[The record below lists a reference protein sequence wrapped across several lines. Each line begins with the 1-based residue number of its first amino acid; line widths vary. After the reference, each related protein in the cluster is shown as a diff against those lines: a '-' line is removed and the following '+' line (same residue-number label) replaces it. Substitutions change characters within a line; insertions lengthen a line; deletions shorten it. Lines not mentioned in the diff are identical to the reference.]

1 MFSERKGIRYRRKRK
16 KRIAVMTI
24 TAVCLVLIGGL
35 IWGLSKRKTSEVILK
50 VKNVSMLQDEKIP
63 PMQVKASSKGEKVQK
78 KKLEKGYTVGDL
90 LKDLNAGKGY
100 HLKYEIDQTKEGK
113 YPIQISF
120 EKELKKKL
128 EKTWKRKLTVRVENG
143 ICQVKNKYGT
153 WEENKFKKWDN
164 SYAES
169 EFVHSKGNT
178 YYIGENGEK
187 VSGWKDIDHFRYFFN
202 KKGVMSIGW
211 KETKEGTFYFR
222 EDGKMSVGWNKIG
235 KDTYYFDK
243 DGKMLTGKQKVF
255 QLDCVFDENG
265 KLQSKTSTID
275 PKKPMIALT
284 FDDGPGKYT
293 DTLLDKLNEYGAKA
307 TFFMVG
313 TNAAKYPETIKRME
327 TIGCELGNHTTNHK
341 DLVKEDDATIRAE
354 IASTDAAIAA
364 AVGHGASLLRPPF
377 GSYNDNVKNLAG
389 MPIMMWSLD
398 TLDWKKKDTELIR
411 DYVLENVS
419 DGDVILLHDIHD
431 FSVNA
436 AYELIPQLIEQGY
449 QLVTVSE
456 LAEARGVVLEKGIRY
471 SQFHKK

>member
-178 YYIGENGEK
+178 YYIDENGEK
-187 VSGWKDIDHFRYFFN
+187 VSGWKDIDHFRYFFRQ
-202 KKGVMSIGW
+202 
-211 KETKEGTFYFR
+211 ER
-222 EDGKMSVGWNKIG
+222 
-235 KDTYYFDK
+235 
-243 DGKMLTGKQKVF
+243 
-255 QLDCVFDENG
+255 C
-265 KLQSKTSTID
+265 
-275 PKKPMIALT
+275 
-284 FDDGPGKYT
+284 
-293 DTLLDKLNEYGAKA
+293 NEYWLERNKRRDFLFSGRWEDVCWLEQNRRR
-307 TFFMVG
+307 TLIIL
-313 TNAAKYPETIKRME
+313 IK
-327 TIGCELGNHTTNHK
+327 
-341 DLVKEDDATIRAE
+341 
-354 IASTDAAIAA
+354 
-364 AVGHGASLLRPPF
+364 
-377 GSYNDNVKNLAG
+377 
-389 MPIMMWSLD
+389 
-398 TLDWKKKDTELIR
+398 TER
-411 DYVLENVS
+411 C
-419 DGDVILLHDIHD
+419 
-431 FSVNA
+431 
-436 AYELIPQLIEQGY
+436 
-449 QLVTVSE
+449 
-456 LAEARGVVLEKGIRY
+456 
-471 SQFHKK
+471 